1 MGSNLEGKGKDAMEG
16 MTSSSYL
23 FFFFPAASVAHRR
36 SGSRDQTCAA
46 GVLIMVQ
53 QK

>member
-23 FFFFPAASVAHRR
+23 FFFPAASVAHRR

-46 GVLIMVQ
+46 EILIMVQ